1 MVGLAHL
8 RSVPMAEWRKVLVA
22 HVMDP
27 RPRTICSH
35 HTVSDAERALRQGP
49 YDYVPVVDPTTYR
62 LVGIISDSDIYRTL
76 GEHVHHHAA

>member
-1 MVGLAHL
+1 MFIITGA
-8 RSVPMAEWRKVLVA
+8 
-22 HVMDP
+22 

-35 HTVSDAERALRQGP
+35 HTVSDAEHALRQGP
-49 YDYVPVVDPTTYR
+49 YDYVPVVDATTYR